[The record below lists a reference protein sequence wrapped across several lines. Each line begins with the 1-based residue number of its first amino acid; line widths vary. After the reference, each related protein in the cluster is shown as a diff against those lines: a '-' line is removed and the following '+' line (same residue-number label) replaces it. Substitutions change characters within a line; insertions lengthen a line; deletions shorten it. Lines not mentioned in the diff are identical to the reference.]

1 MLQRRTGILV
11 MVLVLAIVLGSTGL
25 LFARDGREMI
35 EVFYRNIGIR
45 VHGSNIPIAPENE
58 PFIYQG
64 RTYVPLRLISEA
76 LGYDV
81 DWDGDTFTVLIGGTA
96 QQVTTGIPFLYHNET
111 TTYNNWEYRVIDV
124 KHYSVLSSGAST
136 YRPDGSFVVALLR
149 IQNLGKAA
157 RPLGNS
163 FFTVEDEKEITY
175 QMHNHHSANYSRWNN
190 MESDYRSN
198 IQPSSF
204 ATVPVAFD
212 VPEDTKRLIM
222 YPPNITEAE
231 LQVTKPIVLFDER

>member
-111 TTYNNWEYRVIDV
+111 TTYNNWEYRVVDV
-124 KHYSVLSSGAST
+124 KHEGRIGYTPRGI
-136 YRPDGSFVVALLR
+136 FVVALVR
-149 IQNLGKAA
+149 VQNLGKTA
-157 RPLGNS
+157 RSLGDG
-163 FFTVEDEKEITY
+163 FFTVEDENEISY
-175 QMHNHHSANYSRWNN
+175 QLHFGASTTYSRLNN
-190 MESDYRSN
+190 MESNHRST

>member
-1 MLQRRTGILV
+1 M
-11 MVLVLAIVLGSTGL
+11 
-25 LFARDGREMI
+25 LFARDGMEMI
-35 EVFYRNIGIR
+35 EVFCRNIGIR
-45 VHGSNIPIAPENE
+45 VHGSNISIAPENE

-96 QQVTTGIPFLYHNET
+96 QQVTTGIPFVYYNET
-111 TTYNNWEYRVIDV
+111 TTYNNWEYRVVDV
-124 KHYSVLSSGAST
+124 KHESGT
-136 YRPDGSFVVALLR
+136 IGGYRPSGTFVIALVR
-149 IQNLGKAA
+149 VQNLGKAA
-157 RPLGNS
+157 RSLGDG
-163 FFTVEDEKEITY
+163 FFTAEDEKEISY
-175 QMHNHHSANYSRWNN
+175 QMRHRISYLYRFGNN
-190 MESDYRSN
+190 MENDHRCN

-204 ATVPVAFD
+204 ATIPIVFD
-212 VPEDTKRLIM
+212 VPEGTRRLIM